1 MLSAIAEKQPQADY
15 LAFVND
21 FKNKWSYFMRTIISI
36 NSIWGVS
43 NSLLPLEDAKVEYNN
58 SQGITAEL
66 KSLITRQHIEY
77 MVEEF
82 TMKKID

>member
-1 MLSAIAEKQPQADY
+1 MILKTSEVISWELLSLSTRNGGLAIPI
-15 LAFVND
+15 F
-21 FKNKWSYFMRTIISI
+21 
-36 NSIWGVS
+36 
-43 NSLLPLEDAKVEYNN
+43 LEDAKVEYNN